1 MDDRWTF
8 RREEL
13 QPDLDPGI
21 VSPKSSTKLTAEA
34 KFGTSSATMI
44 FL

>member
-13 QPDLDPGI
+13 QPDLDPGDRLAQ
-21 VSPKSSTKLTAEA
+21 VVHQADC
-34 KFGTSSATMI
+34 
-44 FL
+44 